1 MSPISASRERA
12 VLETAARGLTVE
24 EAAAELFLSPETVRT
39 YRKRVLQRTGARNM
53 THAVALWMAGEPTAR

>member
-1 MSPISASRERA
+1 MSNVSEARERA

-24 EAAAELFLSPETVRT
+24 EAGAELFLSPETVRS

-53 THAVALWMAGEPTAR
+53 TQAVALGMAGEVST